1 MPDLSS
7 FLLKYKTLVD
17 GMLRDGLYFEA
28 RNVIIRERYFDLIR
42 DGLKGCDAIEKLA
55 DIYRLSERHIT
66 RIVYEK

>member
-28 RNVIIRERYFDLIR
+28 RNVIIRERYFELIQS
-42 DGLKGCDAIEKLA
+42 GLTGLEAQLKLA
-55 DIYRLSERHIT
+55 DIYRLSERQIK

>member
-28 RNVIIRERYFDLIR
+28 RNVIIRERYFELLQSGMT
-42 DGLKGCDAIEKLA
+42 GLKAMEKLGE
-55 DIYRLSERHIT
+55 DYRLSWKAIQK
-66 RIVYEK
+66 IVYEK

>member
-28 RNVIIRERYFDLIR
+28 RNVIIRERYYEMIQS
-42 DGLKGCDAIEKLA
+42 GLTGLEAQAKLA
-55 DIYRLSERHIT
+55 SEYRLSEIMIKK
-66 RIVYEK
+66 IVYEK

>member
-7 FLLKYKTLVD
+7 FLTKYKTLVD

-42 DGLKGCDAIEKLA
+42 DGMIGIKAIEKLA
-55 DIYRLSERHIT
+55 GEYRLAEQTVRN
-66 RIVYEK
+66 IVYEK